1 MARTPSGNPVFDAVV
16 LKADNAYR
24 AALMA
29 PRLTP
34 AQTTAATRKYLEAII
49 TAGVLHQ
56 IATPDEMATLSELN
70 RTTRTDRRS
79 A

>member
-1 MARTPSGNPVFDAVV
+1 MAREPSGNSAFDAVV
-16 LKADNAYR
+16 LKAEHAYR
-24 AALMA
+24 AALTA
-29 PRLTP
+29 PGLTP

-70 RTTRTDRRS
+70 RTTRMGRRS